1 MAKLEITKQVPLSK
15 QLLAAAEKRIEQ
27 LGVKFPEYIRHLI
40 IQDTNMMSGGIEYV
54 TKQEEF
60 DIAASLRD
68 VKRGRVQTMK
78 TDEEIDEYVD
88 NLLD

>member
-15 QLLAAAEKRIEQ
+15 QLSEAAERRIKE

-40 IQDTNMMSGGIEYV
+40 IQDTNMMRGGIEYV
-54 TKQEEF
+54 TKQEEL

-68 VKRGRVQTMK
+68 VRRGKVHTMK

-88 NLLD
+88 KLVD